1 MEIKIT
7 KGKVARVTAAF
18 VGGFTKGFAQA
29 AAPSI
34 AAAGAI
40 LFWKRGK
47 KGLAAVYA
55 ATAISCIARQVVG
68 CDHDL
73 RGDEAYEDFLAEKF
87 GERCEAEDLT

>member
-1 MEIKIT
+1 MKIEIT
-7 KGKVARVTAAF
+7 KGKVARVAATF
-18 VGGFTKGFAQA
+18 VNGFTKGFAQA

-47 KGLAAVYA
+47 KALACVYA
-55 ATAISCIARQVVG
+55 ATAVSCVARQVVG
-68 CDHDL
+68 CEDDL